1 MFHILPLLLI
11 ILSLGVIAV
20 LVARRYPELTLLDL
34 DTIPDRKEK
43 KVKKELLTRK
53 ASKRSK
59 EQHEKIVRGLAPVVA
74 RWGVVQSS
82 FRGYVKRLKDEVKT
96 PGLRRSS
103 VVQEHTTQS
112 QEIFSAQPHVED
124 SAGDVLENKKEGAT
138 EDTLKR
144 GIRALQE
151 ERFQE
156 AESAF
161 IRAIER
167 DQKDV
172 RAYEG
177 LADVY
182 VAQKQYEEARETY
195 LFARKLDPQ
204 NVTFL
209 TKLAFLAEEMGDWA
223 MAIGYYEDAVVL
235 EDTNASFFAKLAELY
250 LKVGDMTSSQE
261 AMVQAVE
268 LLPRHLPY
276 LDMLV
281 EISIMV
287 QDKEKAEEGMH
298 AIRMIDASYA
308 RLDSF
313 RDRVA
318 EMGVA

>member
-11 ILSLGVIAV
+11 IISLGIIAV

-34 DTIPDRKEK
+34 DTIPERKEK

-59 EQHEKIVRGLAPVVA
+59 DQHEKIVRGLAPVKEK
-74 RWGVVQSS
+74 WSMVQSS
-82 FRGYVKRLKDEVKT
+82 FRGYVKRLKDEVHAPGFRRPSGAKKT
-96 PGLRRSS
+96 APVASVITIEESLVEETETVVPIQKKDVSADDLLRR
-103 VVQEHTTQS
+103 
-112 QEIFSAQPHVED
+112 
-124 SAGDVLENKKEGAT
+124 GG
-138 EDTLKR
+138 
-144 GIRALQE
+144 RALE
-151 ERFQE
+151 EEKFQE
-156 AESAF
+156 AESAY
-161 IRAIER
+161 IRAIEH

-182 VAQKQYEEARETY
+182 VAQKQYTEAKETY
-195 LFARKLDPQ
+195 LFARKLDPD
-204 NVTFL
+204 NVSFL
-209 TKLAFLAEEMGDWA
+209 AKLAFLAEETEEWSE
-223 MAIGYYEDAVVL
+223 AISYYEDAVLL
-235 EDTNASFFAKLAELY
+235 EDTNASFFAKLADLY
-250 LKVGDMTSSQE
+250 LKIGEESSAQE
-261 AMVQAVE
+261 AMIQAVE

-287 QDKEKAEEGMH
+287 QDKERAEEGMQT
-298 AIRMIDASYA
+298 IRMIDATYA

-318 EMGVA
+318 ELA